1 MAILMAARLV
11 IFDCDGVLVDS
22 EPIALACFRDALAG
36 IGLDLTLDETTR
48 RFLGR
53 SAADCRRR
61 IEDLTGRLLPKDF
74 QERFHETLFDVLER
88 ELRPMV
94 GIEQLLD
101 GLDAPV
107 AVASS
112 SAPDRLRHTLKVAGL
127 LNRFEGRL
135 FSATMV
141 PNGKPAPD
149 LFLHAAT
156 VMGFDPADCIV
167 VEDTRPGVE
176 AARNAGMPCIGF
188 LGGGHHALTGSPL
201 EADWLARTAEDLAA
215 ILRDLLDVRV
225 AARPAAKI
233 AEDAAPA

>member
-1 MAILMAARLV
+1 MAARLV
-11 IFDCDGVLVDS
+11 IFDCDGVLADS
-22 EPIALACFRDALAG
+22 ESIALACFREALAG
-36 IGLDLTLDETTR
+36 IGLDLTLEETTR

-61 IEDLTGRLLPKDF
+61 IESFTGQPLPKDF
-74 QERFHETLFDVLER
+74 QESFHEILFDALER
-88 ELRPMV
+88 ELRPMA
-94 GIEQLLD
+94 GMEQLLD

-127 LNRFEGRL
+127 LDRFEGRL

-149 LFLHAAT
+149 LFLHAAAA
-156 VMGFDPADCIV
+156 MGFDPADCIV
-167 VEDTRPGVE
+167 VEDTRPGIE
-176 AARNAGMPCIGF
+176 AARNAGMRCVGF
-188 LGGGHHALTGSPL
+188 LGGGHHALTGSPPD
-201 EADWLARTAEDLAA
+201 ADRLAWSAEELAA
-215 ILRDLLDVRV
+215 ILRDLLGVR
-225 AARPAAKI
+225 AAPRPAANI